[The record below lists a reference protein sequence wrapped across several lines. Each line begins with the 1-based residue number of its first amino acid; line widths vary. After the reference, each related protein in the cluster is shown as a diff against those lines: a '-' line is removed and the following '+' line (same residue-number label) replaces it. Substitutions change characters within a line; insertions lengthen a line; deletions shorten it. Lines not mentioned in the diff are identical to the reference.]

1 MVDTD
6 ALVDDIMLTE
16 DEIEAKYLPI
26 IQKEIYESIVS
37 KYGEESK
44 KYLDMYFDDSIENDD
59 SNDPCPECSKS
70 AKDMIDNINIISNNI
85 NILNNEI
92 NNTIVQKLKDS
103 IVLKLRITDVVSNF
117 IKNTMTQIGYDKI
130 DRKLV
135 QKLSSVYFLHLSIL
149 EAKGDSDENNS
160 VS

>member
-16 DEIEAKYLPI
+16 DEVEAKHSAE
-26 IQKEIYESIVS
+26 IQKEIYDIIIN

-44 KYLDMYFDDSIENDD
+44 KYLDLYFDDSIDNDD
-59 SNDPCPECSKS
+59 SDDPCPECSKS

-85 NILNNEI
+85 NIINSEV

-103 IVLKLRITDVVSNF
+103 VVLKLRIIDTVSNF

-130 DRKLV
+130 DNQLV
-135 QKLSSVYFLHLSIL
+135 QKLASVYLLHLSIL

>member
-16 DEIEAKYLPI
+16 DEVEAKHSAE
-26 IQKEIYESIVS
+26 IQKEIYDIIIN

-44 KYLDMYFDDSIENDD
+44 KYLDLYFDDSIDNDD
-59 SNDPCPECSKS
+59 SDDPCPECSKS

-85 NILNNEI
+85 NIINSEVNNI
-92 NNTIVQKLKDS
+92 IVQKLKDS
-103 IVLKLRITDVVSNF
+103 VVLKLRIIDTVSNF

-130 DRKLV
+130 DNQLV
-135 QKLSSVYFLHLSIL
+135 QKLASVYLLHLSIL

>member
-16 DEIEAKYLPI
+16 DEVEAKHSAE
-26 IQKEIYESIVS
+26 IQKEIYDIIIN

-44 KYLDMYFDDSIENDD
+44 KYLDLYFDDSIDNDD
-59 SNDPCPECSKS
+59 SDDPCPECSKS

-85 NILNNEI
+85 NIINSEV

-103 IVLKLRITDVVSNF
+103 VVLKLRIIDTVSNF

-130 DRKLV
+130 DNQLV
-135 QKLSSVYFLHLSIL
+135 QKLASVYLLHLSIL
-149 EAKGDSDENNS
+149 EAKGDSNENNS